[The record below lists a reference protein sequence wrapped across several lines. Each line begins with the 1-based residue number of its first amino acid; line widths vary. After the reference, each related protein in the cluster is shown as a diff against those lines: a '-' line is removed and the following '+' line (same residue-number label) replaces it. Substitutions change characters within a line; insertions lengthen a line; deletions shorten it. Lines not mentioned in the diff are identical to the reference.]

1 MIFYAL
7 LIIFTILIIL
17 YMYYKHLGN
26 KQRAE
31 QRLQE
36 SYENL
41 KDAWNKFLGLFR

>member
-17 YMYYKHLGN
+17 YMYYK
-26 KQRAE
+26 KKADREKAE

-41 KDAWNKFLGLFR
+41 KDAWHKFTGLF

>member
-17 YMYYKHLGN
+17 YMYYKYLDN

-41 KDAWNKFLGLFR
+41 KDAWHKFLGLF

>member
-1 MIFYAL
+1 MIFYTL

-26 KQRAE
+26 RQKAE

-41 KDAWNKFLGLFR
+41 KDAWNKFLGLFW

>member
-1 MIFYAL
+1 MIFYGL

-26 KQRAE
+26 KKRAE
-31 QRLQE
+31 QQLQE

-41 KDAWNKFLGLFR
+41 KDAWYEFLRLF

>member
-26 KQRAE
+26 RKRAE

-41 KDAWNKFLGLFR
+41 KDAWHEFLRLF

>member
-17 YMYYKHLGN
+17 YMYYKYLGN
-26 KQRAE
+26 RQRAE

-41 KDAWNKFLGLFR
+41 KDAWNKFKRLF

>member
-17 YMYYKHLGN
+17 YMYCK
-26 KQRAE
+26 KKADREKAE

-41 KDAWNKFLGLFR
+41 KDAWHKFTGLF

>member
-7 LIIFTILIIL
+7 LIIL

-36 SYENL
+36 SYKNL
-41 KDAWNKFLGLFR
+41 KDAWHKFLGLF

>member
-1 MIFYAL
+1 MIFYTL

-26 KQRAE
+26 RQRAE
-31 QRLQE
+31 QKLQE

-41 KDAWNKFLGLFR
+41 KDAWNKFLGLF

>member
-7 LIIFTILIIL
+7 LIIFTILTIL

-26 KQRAE
+26 KQKAE

-41 KDAWNKFLGLFR
+41 KDAWNKFLGLF

>member
-7 LIIFTILIIL
+7 LIIVTILIIL

-26 KQRAE
+26 KQRAK

-36 SYENL
+36 SYEHL
-41 KDAWNKFLGLFR
+41 KDAWHKFLALF

>member
-17 YMYYKHLGN
+17 YRYYKHLGN
-26 KQRAE
+26 RQKAE

-41 KDAWNKFLGLFR
+41 KDAWNKFLGLF

>member
-7 LIIFTILIIL
+7 LIIFTILIVL

-26 KQRAE
+26 RKKAE

-36 SYENL
+36 SFDNL
-41 KDAWNKFLGLFR
+41 KDAWHKFTGLF

>member
-26 KQRAE
+26 KQKAE

-41 KDAWNKFLGLFR
+41 KDAWNNFLGLF

>member
-17 YMYYKHLGN
+17 YMYYKQLGN
-26 KQRAE
+26 KKRAE
-31 QRLQE
+31 QQLQE

-41 KDAWNKFLGLFR
+41 KDAWHEFLRLF

>member
-1 MIFYAL
+1 MIFYGL

-26 KQRAE
+26 KKRAE
-31 QRLQE
+31 QQLQE

-41 KDAWNKFLGLFR
+41 KDAWHKFTGLF